1 MQVLTPDEPAS
12 EGTPAA
18 IELKSIDKSF
28 GSVHAV
34 RGVSLRIDAGRI
46 TGIVGENGAGKSTL
60 MSILYGLYRAD
71 AGEILVGGKAM
82 QMDSPRD
89 AIAHGIGMVH
99 QHFML
104 IDSFT
109 VLENL
114 VLGAEGGAL
123 LAGGLAAARAEL
135 ARLGGEYGL
144 AVDPDALVADLSVG
158 EQQRVEILKVLFR
171 GARILI
177 LDEPSA
183 VLTPQETDQL
193 FRILATLKEHGVTIV
208 LITHKLREIM
218 VATDAVH
225 VMRQGTIVAS
235 RTTRDTNPEELA
247 ELMVGRKVLMHLD
260 KTAPRRGEVM
270 LRAEQVSLVDARGV
284 RLLDDIGLKLHA
296 GEIVGI
302 AGVSGNGQTELL
314 QVLSGIRAPSSGMLE
329 VCGRTIDARHP
340 GDPAEMR
347 ALGLAHVPEDRLRQG
362 MVADFRAS
370 ETSILGYHEDRLF
383 TNHHLLDGSAVGR
396 HCAELMQR
404 FDVRPRAPDLRSA
417 SFSGGNQQKL
427 VLAREMARSPKVLLV
442 GQPTRGVDIGA
453 IEFIHRELLKC
464 RDAGCAVLVVSVE
477 LEEIL
482 SLADR
487 VLVMF
492 AGRIVGEV
500 EASAA
505 GERQLGLM
513 MAGVQ
518 APALSGAEGPA
529 LSGAEGP

>member
-1 MQVLTPDEPAS
+1 MTVPAIAL
-12 EGTPAA
+12 EG
-18 IELKSIDKSF
+18 IDKSF

-34 RGVSLRIDAGRI
+34 RGVSLSIEKGAI
-46 TGIVGENGAGKSTL
+46 TGIIGENGAGKSTL

-71 AGEILVGGKAM
+71 AGTIRVDGQPV
-82 QMDSPRD
+82 QMDGPRD
-89 AIAHGIGMVH
+89 AIRHGIGMVH

-114 VLGAEGGAL
+114 ILGAEGGPM

-135 ARLGGEYGL
+135 ARLSRDYGL
-144 AVDPDALVADLSVG
+144 TVDPDAKVADLSVG

-183 VLTPQETDQL
+183 VLTPQETDRL
-193 FRILATLKEHGVTIV
+193 FRILATLKERGVTVV

-218 VATDAVH
+218 AATDRVF
-225 VMRQGTIVAS
+225 VMRQGQMVAER
-235 RTTRDTNPEELA
+235 RTADTDAEELA
-247 ELMVGRKVLMHLD
+247 ELMVGRKVRLQFD
-260 KTAPRRGEVM
+260 KVPPHPGEVR
-270 LRAEQVSLVDARGV
+270 LSAEHLGLVDGRGV
-284 RLLDDIGLKLHA
+284 VLLDDIELALRA

-314 QVLSGIRAPSSGMLE
+314 QVLAGIRRPTSGRLV
-329 VCGRTIDARHP
+329 VCGRTIDADHP

-347 ALGLAHVPEDRLRQG
+347 DLGVAHVPEDRQRQG
-362 MVADFRAS
+362 MVAAFRAS
-370 ETSILGYHEDRLF
+370 ETSILGYHELPPF
-383 TNHHLLDGSAVGR
+383 SQHGLLNGPAVGA
-396 HCAELMQR
+396 HCARLMER
-404 FDVRPRAPDLRSA
+404 FDVRPRVPGLRSS

-427 VLAREMARSPKVLLV
+427 VLAREMAREPKVLLV

-453 IEFIHRELLKC
+453 IEFIHRELVKS

-477 LEEIL
+477 LDEIL

-487 VLVMF
+487 ILVMF
-492 AGRIVGEV
+492 GGRIVGEV
-500 EASAA
+500 EGSRAD
-505 GERQLGLM
+505 ERTLGLM
-513 MAGVQ
+513 MAG
-518 APALSGAEGPA
+518 AGRERDSHGR
-529 LSGAEGP
+529 

>member
-1 MQVLTPDEPAS
+1 MTDDIILDVQHVTKKFPGVTALDDVTFQ
-12 EGTPAA
+12 
-18 IELKSIDKSF
+18 IK
-28 GSVHAV
+28 
-34 RGVSLRIDAGRI
+34 RGEIHGLC
-46 TGIVGENGAGKSTL
+46 GENGAGKSTL

-71 AGEILVGGKAM
+71 AGEILVGGAAM

-123 LAGGLAAARAEL
+123 LANGLAAARAEL
-135 ARLGGEYGL
+135 GRLSREYGL
-144 AVDPDALVADLSVG
+144 TVDPDALVADLSVG

-183 VLTPQETDQL
+183 VLTPQEADQL
-193 FRILATLKEHGVTIV
+193 FRILATLKAHGVTVV

-218 VATDAVH
+218 AATDAVY
-225 VMRQGTIVAS
+225 VMRQGEIVAGRATS
-235 RTTRDTNPEELA
+235 DTNPEELA
-247 ELMVGRKVLMHLD
+247 ELMVGRKVLTHLD
-260 KTAPRRGEVM
+260 KAPPRRGEVV
-270 LRAEQVSLVDARGV
+270 LRAEHLSLVDARGV
-284 RLLDDIGLKLHA
+284 RLLEDIGLELRA

-314 QVLSGIRAPSSGMLE
+314 QVLAGIRAPTGGRLE
-329 VCGRTIDARHP
+329 VCGRTIDAEHP
-340 GDPAEMR
+340 VDPAEMR
-347 ALGLAHVPEDRLRQG
+347 ELGLAHVPEDRLRQG

-370 ETSILGYHEDRLF
+370 ETSILGYHEDEPF
-383 TNHHLLDGSAVGR
+383 SNHWLLDGPAVGK
-396 HCAELMQR
+396 HCTELMQR
-404 FDVRPRAPDLRSA
+404 FDVRPRAPGLRSA

-427 VLAREMARSPKVLLV
+427 VLAREMDQAPKVLLV

-453 IEFIHRELLKC
+453 IEFIHRELVKS

-487 VLVMF
+487 ILVMF
-492 AGRIVGEV
+492 AGRIVGDV
-500 EASAA
+500 DAA
-505 GERQLGLM
+505 AANERQLGLM
-513 MAGVQ
+513 MAGAQ
-518 APALSGAEGPA
+518 AT
-529 LSGAEGP
+529 